1 MFLSIIV
8 KPFIK
13 TLDYNIRWK
22 IKGYQKATSNELK
35 GFKNIYICEDYA
47 KKKHKMLV
55 FKLYNFK

>member
-47 KKKHKMLV
+47 KK
-55 FKLYNFK
+55 